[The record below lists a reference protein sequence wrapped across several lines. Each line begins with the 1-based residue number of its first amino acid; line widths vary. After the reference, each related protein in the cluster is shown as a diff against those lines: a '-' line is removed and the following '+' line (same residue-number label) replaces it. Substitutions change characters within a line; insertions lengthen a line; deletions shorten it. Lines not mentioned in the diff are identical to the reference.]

1 MKQDRAI
8 KPHADAP
15 APLDACPV
23 QFAALPLR
31 KGKQGL
37 EVLLVTSR
45 ETGRWIIPKG
55 WPIAGKKP
63 HQAAAQEALEEA
75 GVKGT
80 IRKKALGEF
89 PAFKRFEEH
98 FVLCTIRVFVLDV
111 KEERKT
117 WKEQHQRKRAWFTPA
132 QAAAMVD
139 EPGLAALIETLPEPR

>member
-8 KPHADAP
+8 KPQAEVP

-23 QFAALPLR
+23 QYGALPVR
-31 KGKQGL
+31 KGKQGP

-55 WPIAGKKP
+55 WPMAGKKP

-75 GVKGT
+75 GVRGAVQ
-80 IRKKALGEF
+80 KKPLGEF

-98 FVLCTIRVFVLDV
+98 FVLCSIRVFLLDV

-132 QAAAMVD
+132 QAAALVD
-139 EPGLAALIETLPEPR
+139 EPGLAALIEQLPEQK